1 MENII
6 NALAWTILHSLWQG
20 AFLYLLLITLFA
32 TKIVERPSVKY
43 LWMVL
48 SACLFI
54 CVSGVT
60 FFIYYNGN
68 STTEIVIE
76 QRIMQYMFVLS
87 SQSTPISMW
96 SKLNSWVNQ
105 NTSEIVTVW
114 TIGVTLFLLKTVLG
128 LIYLHYQ
135 EQRGRVIDMNDY
147 NIDIKSY
154 LKRMNIKKQVK
165 FKSLDIAISPYTTGI
180 FKPVI
185 FFPMVVLSQLT
196 QDEIEAILIHEIAHI
211 QRHDYFVNLMMV
223 LVESLFFY
231 HPFIWWLNHHLQIS
245 REESCD
251 DVVKAKGI
259 NPVTYANALYKIE
272 AILSS
277 HNPTVTSFEM
287 TAIDS
292 KNKNQIINRIKRIF
306 NMPNNQNT
314 LKEKLAASVFI
325 LLFAIGINQVHARK
339 SIDKPS
345 VLNAPTPLK
354 ESIIEIDTTKPKAIK
369 KTSHTIYKSEGD
381 KSIELKMEDGE
392 VTSLK
397 IDDEE
402 INKED
407 YNKYESLIE
416 ETKPLSIDRK
426 RSTTIESRPRIIMDG
441 IEIDLS
447 DMDKRVKILTKDFE
461 KSFGEG
467 GRKLKIYTDGDS
479 DNWQDVIEK
488 IRDKKFTLRD
498 SLRNLSFEELRGT
511 LNKNMGSLK
520 INLDS
525 MVVKLDNLDSL
536 FGMGKL
542 HDHVQMKL
550 YSPKSGDLIDGRF
563 ENLNLITPNL
573 YEFRTRGN
581 WKSGIQSA
589 LSEQLNADGFDIK
602 SKDIEIEITH
612 KNLKIN
618 GEKQPANMH
627 TKYKR
632 LIERETGLEIEEG
645 TKLEYKVS
653 DKNLRKKMRG

>member
-20 AFLYLLLITLFA
+20 AFLYLLLITLFT
-32 TKIVERPSVKY
+32 TKIIERPSVKY

-54 CVSGVT
+54 CVSVIT
-60 FFIYYNGN
+60 FIIYYNGN
-68 STTEIVIE
+68 STMETAIE
-76 QRIMQYMFVLS
+76 QRVMQFIFVLS
-87 SQSTPISMW
+87 PESTPISMW
-96 SKLNSWVNQ
+96 SRLNSWVNQ

-114 TIGVTLFLLKTVLG
+114 TIGVTLFLLKTILG

-135 EQRGRVIDMNDY
+135 EQRGRLIDMNDY

-154 LKRMNIKKQVK
+154 LKRMSIKKQVK

-251 DVVKAKGI
+251 DVVKAQGI
-259 NPVTYANALYKIE
+259 DPVTYANALYKIE

-277 HNPTVTSFEM
+277 HNPTVTSLEM
-287 TAIDS
+287 TALDS

-325 LLFAIGINQVHARK
+325 LLFAIGINQVHANK
-339 SIDKPS
+339 SVDKPIA
-345 VLNAPTPLK
+345 VKATTPIK
-354 ESIIEIDTTKPKAIK
+354 TVSMAIDTTKPKSLK
-369 KTSHTIYKSEGD
+369 KTSHTIYKSDGD

-397 IDDEE
+397 IDDEV
-402 INKED
+402 IHKSD

-416 ETKPLSIDRK
+416 ETKPMSIDRS
-426 RSTTIESRPRIIMDG
+426 RTSTIESRPRIIMDG
-441 IEIDLS
+441 IEIDMS
-447 DMDKRVKILTKDFE
+447 DMDKGVKIFTKDFE

-467 GRKLKIYTDGDS
+467 GRMVKIYKDQDS
-479 DNWQDVIEK
+479 DKLQDLMEK
-488 IRDKKFTLRD
+488 YLDKNFTSRD
-498 SLRNLSFEELRGT
+498 SLRNLSFEKLRGT
-511 LNKNMGSLK
+511 LNKSKSSLK

-525 MVVKLDNLDSL
+525 MVVKLENLDSL

-542 HDHVQMKL
+542 HDQVQMKWHTPQ
-550 YSPKSGDLIDGRF
+550 SEGGWKDRI
-563 ENLNLITPNL
+563 ENLDLNTLNF
-573 YEFRTRGN
+573 YEFGSKGN
-581 WKSGIQSA
+581 WKSGI
-589 LSEQLNADGFDIK
+589 
-602 SKDIEIEITH
+602 
-612 KNLKIN
+612 
-618 GEKQPANMH
+618 
-627 TKYKR
+627 
-632 LIERETGLEIEEG
+632 
-645 TKLEYKVS
+645 
-653 DKNLRKKMRG
+653 